1 MTETTPSG
9 SRPLLQH
16 LAKLPTY
23 LHVSTPQSLMS
34 AKPFANIWNG
44 SSLNGHVHFHVCV
57 VDGVFEE
64 VAGQGNAGTDAQ
76 SSPPGIV
83 FHRASAID
91 EAAVAQ
97 VQTDLRRRILRAFI
111 GRGLLESLEA
121 KEMLGYQ
128 HSGFPV
134 DANVCIQAT
143 PEPTPAKRSPAHY
156 LWAVLI
162 ARTCEVLPVAVP
174 AVWWTDAPDRLHYR

>member
-1 MTETTPSG
+1 MPASRAARATT
-9 SRPLLQH
+9 
-16 LAKLPTY
+16 K
-23 LHVSTPQSLMS
+23 PQSLCS
-34 AKPFANIWNG
+34 AKTFANIWNG
-44 SSLNGHVHFHVCV
+44 FSLKSHVHFQVCV

-64 VAGQGNAGTDAQ
+64 VAGQGDTDAQ

-83 FHRASAID
+83 FHPASAID

-111 GRGLLESLEA
+111 GRGLLESPEA

-134 DANVCIQAT
+134 DANVWIQAT
-143 PEPTPAKRSPAHY
+143 PEPAPAKRSPAHD

-162 ARTCEVLPVAVP
+162 ARACEVLPVAVP